1 MSKKSLLIVGVL
13 LAAGSVAAV
22 SSPYFRSAQQRFS
35 QMLDEFGDGD
45 SGSRSGRS
53 GKRHRQMD
61 ADDENEGGK
70 DRFTKSRRERFAK
83 RDFDDD
89 AQDAGSGSRERFGG
103 RQGRRSQAE
112 AGQREPEDA
121 CGRSGRGG
129 GRLALESTF
138 GHDDMQFSSLDRN
151 GDGFID
157 AKELE
162 IWVAERSQRAAQRL
176 LKRFDTDGDGKVS
189 KDEFRQFARE
199 RLTNR
204 NGGGGGTL
212 TEAELA
218 PPKSG
223 RGSVE

>member
-1 MSKKSLLIVGVL
+1 MSKKSLLIAGVL

-22 SSPYFRSAQQRFS
+22 SSPYFRIAQQRFS
-35 QMLDEFGDGD
+35 QMLYEFGDGD

-70 DRFTKSRRERFAK
+70 DRFTKSRHERFAK
-83 RDFDDD
+83 RDLDDD

-121 CGRSGRGG
+121 GGRSG
-129 GRLALESTF
+129 GRLAAERAF

-204 NGGGGGTL
+204 NGGGGTL

>member
-1 MSKKSLLIVGVL
+1 MSNKSLLIAGVL

-22 SSPYFRSAQQRFS
+22 SSPYFRGAQQRLS

-70 DRFTKSRRERFAK
+70 EQFTKSRRERFAK
-83 RDFDDD
+83 RDFDDETPD
-89 AQDAGSGSRERFGG
+89 VGSGSRERFGG
-103 RQGRRSQAE
+103 RQGRRSQGE
-112 AGQREPEDA
+112 ADQREPEETG
-121 CGRSGRGG
+121 GRAARRA
-129 GRLALESTF
+129 GRLALERTS
-138 GHDDMQFSSLDRN
+138 GHDDMQFSRLDRN

-176 LKRFDTDGDGKVS
+176 LKRFDADGDGRVS
-189 KDEFRQFARE
+189 KDEFRQFAKE

-204 NGGGGGTL
+204 NVDGGDSVI
-212 TEAELA
+212 EAELA

-223 RGSVE
+223 RGSVD